1 MESANHSKRGFPGC
15 RPPCVLPVSPEENE
29 THENGCVKSS
39 LLVSPEFAG
48 TSGFMS
54 IWRKEN
60 RRRGPVQAG
69 NRHWDMTVQ
78 QSWELQKEQRG
89 VFIISD
95 DMMIHFRN
103 YTKSWFKIPCIQ
115 LENHGLALFF
125 CFHCPLSIQVYK
137 TGFTAVS
144 VIQPWL

>member
-54 IWRKEN
+54 VWRKEN

-78 QSWELQKEQRG
+78 QSWELEQGIWSLQPGRTQRSNG
-89 VFIISD
+89 
-95 DMMIHFRN
+95 
-103 YTKSWFKIPCIQ
+103 T
-115 LENHGLALFF
+115 E
-125 CFHCPLSIQVYK
+125 
-137 TGFTAVS
+137 TA
-144 VIQPWL
+144 PEMNARE